1 MPTTI
6 LLRRNAASGIKRITS
21 QEPLLPFLY
30 NTRTIRNQHTDAL
43 SELENSSNVQERR
56 PRPRDEN
63 NGSKPSFRIRNDR
76 REYEERL
83 RHYENAKTRRRRQQG
98 GEEEDGLNNHF
109 ESPRTQA
116 RRSEREEHIPFEHA
130 AQETASI
137 RDKISTSTMT
147 PMEKKA
153 FENLLS
159 LGSQKAPKDKGR
171 HRDRIEDVLKDAA
184 AKAQAKQET
193 SDDTPMP
200 EALKK
205 MQDKMNEDRSAAQ
218 KVLLEQAVKQDL
230 QQVKTAFEA
239 AQSDIELWQILH
251 EKVLARVTQLRLE
264 EPAAPK
270 SPVRQKNRKARLE
283 REAAQQSESPWQG
296 KVSDELVITRT
307 LPQHLVECQRQLS
320 TTFPSSQL
328 HTSLLP
334 YLKSLG
340 PTTYALAT
348 STKLYNQ
355 HMRSLFKS
363 QTHLPQIVNTL
374 EEMDKEVYEFDD
386 KTKDLIDVIRK
397 RGSLARRGVYGA
409 GAGALW
415 RGERFTKATRAA
427 TFWADNIEKRMQEQA
442 LREAKLKGEDIVM

>member
-1 MPTTI
+1 M
-6 LLRRNAASGIKRITS
+6 
-21 QEPLLPFLY
+21 
-30 NTRTIRNQHTDAL
+30 
-43 SELENSSNVQERR
+43 
-56 PRPRDEN
+56 
-63 NGSKPSFRIRNDR
+63 
-76 REYEERL
+76 
-83 RHYENAKTRRRRQQG
+83 
-98 GEEEDGLNNHF
+98 
-109 ESPRTQA
+109 
-116 RRSEREEHIPFEHA
+116 
-130 AQETASI
+130 SI

-159 LGSQKAPKDKGR
+159 LAPQKAPKDKGR
-171 HRDRIEDVLKDAA
+171 HRDRIEDVLKEA
-184 AKAQAKQET
+184 AKRAKQPET

-205 MQDKMNEDRSAAQ
+205 MQEKMSEDRNAAQ
-218 KVLLEQAVKQDL
+218 KVLLEQAVEQDL
-230 QQVKTAFEA
+230 QQVKKAFES
-239 AQSDIELWQILH
+239 AQTDVELWQLLH
-251 EKVLARVTQLRLE
+251 SQVLSRVNELRLE

-270 SPVRQKNRKARLE
+270 SLAKQKNRKARLD
-283 REAAQQSESPWQG
+283 RESAAAQESPWPG
-296 KVSDELVITRT
+296 NVSDELVITRT
-307 LPQHLVECQRQLS
+307 LPQHLVECQRQLF

-363 QTHLPQIVNTL
+363 QTNLPQIVHML

-386 KTKDLIDVIRK
+386 KTKDLIDAIKK

-442 LREAKLKGEDIVM
+442 LREAKFKGEDVVI